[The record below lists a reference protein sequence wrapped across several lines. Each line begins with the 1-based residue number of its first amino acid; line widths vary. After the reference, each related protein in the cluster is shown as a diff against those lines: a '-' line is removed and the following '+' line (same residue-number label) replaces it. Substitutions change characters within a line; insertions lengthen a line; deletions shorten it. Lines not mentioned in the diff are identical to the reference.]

1 MIFSSLFIFFFWL
14 AIVYLTSMVQIGLFS
29 SRHKSASMTSDKR
42 IVVPVMLN
50 MHKNIVV
57 TSLHNAL
64 HFCNIVLMYKIM
76 YIKKIPFQQS
86 KYGMDCFLNFSC

>member
-1 MIFSSLFIFFFWL
+1 MGFTSVFFKL
-14 AIVYLTSMVQIGLFS
+14 VYLLLLVSNCLHDMVQIGLFS

-42 IVVPVMLN
+42 IAVPVMLN

-76 YIKKIPFQQS
+76 FVHKKNPISTTINMAWIVF
-86 KYGMDCFLNFSC
+86 